1 MICRTTEVIDA
12 LERILLEAKLDTMT
26 MEDFEHKHSLLVTY
40 QILLDCGFNSVS
52 ITDAHV
58 KLDTN

>member
-12 LERILLEAKLDTMT
+12 LERILLDAREMSY
-26 MEDFEHKHSLLVTY
+26 EEFNHKHSLLITY
-40 QILLDCGFNSVS
+40 QILLDCGFGTVS

-58 KLDTN
+58 KSNTN